1 VQPAAYLGLLSVA
14 PAERGGGVGASLVA
28 LAQAEFDLAGVA
40 ATLLFYGTFNPLSVP
55 FWSRLGWRP
64 LWTGWSAHPAST
76 LR

>member
-1 VQPAAYLGLLSVA
+1 VR
-14 PAERGGGVGASLVA
+14 EDGA
-28 LAQAEFDLAGVA
+28 VA

-64 LWTGWSAHPAST
+64 LWTVWSAHPASA